1 MMTRLAKFFLERST
15 LFWSLMAAILIMG
28 IISFLN
34 MPKLEDPAVPIKQ
47 ASVVVVYP
55 GADAHTVELDVVQML
70 EDELRTLPDIRK
82 IKSEARAGQAM
93 INVEFLR
100 EMPISEIEQHFDML
114 RRKISDSSSK
124 LPSGCYA
131 PVVVDDML
139 DVYGIFYAFKG
150 DGYTYKEMEKYA
162 KELRR
167 DLVTVPGVKRINIGG
182 TRSEVIEIEFTP
194 DQLARNGLVP
204 SQIMMSLQSAI
215 KTVNAGVLKAD
226 EDRLA
231 IEITEAV
238 NDEEEL
244 RNLLINTPEG
254 KKVRLRDLAKVSRK
268 YSTPA
273 SNIFF
278 VNGEPALTFTITLEN
293 SAIVPDVGKAIDA
306 RIAEVMQRFPAGMEV
321 EKIFFQPDKVSEAIS
336 SFMLNLL
343 ESVIIVIV
351 MLVFAMGWRSGII
364 IGLGLILTVA
374 LSFPILEHL
383 GTTLQRISLGAFIVA
398 MGMLVDNSVVI
409 MDGILVDRKRGL
421 PASQYLFRIGKNTA
435 LPLLGATIIA
445 ASTFLPIYLSPGS
458 TGEFAGDL
466 FLVICVSLLVSWVL
480 ALIQVPVCSAAW
492 LPKNDKKESEKKK
505 EERPNILNRFIE
517 RVIVFLIGHKT
528 ISFIAAVGVL
538 FAAGYSMKFV
548 RNIFFPDFDYKQFVL
563 ECYFPSQ
570 SDPDAVTAR
579 MLELSD
585 SALAFPDVERVA
597 LSTGGA
603 PARYCFVRP
612 MPSGG
617 NNYAELIVDTHDF
630 KTMQKLSVD
639 LLAYLRSIAPEAYI
653 RSRKYNFSISS
664 THTIEAEFS
673 GPDPAVLRRLSA
685 QAEAIM
691 RDCPLI
697 DPYSVQNNW
706 NAPMH
711 QLTFNYS
718 QEGAQRAGVSRSD
731 VANALQAATD
741 GYAVGVINDQD
752 KMVPVYVT
760 MREADGSRISDLTT
774 IPVWSQLNIHVDP
787 SSVAGILSGATS
799 QQEIADNLFKTTI
812 MSNVID
818 STGIVWNENLISR
831 YNGRRAIEAEADPD
845 PFNPDASPASVMALI
860 KPAIDSIPLPPGYH
874 MRWVGELETSEES
887 NQTLIGFMPLI
898 MIIIF
903 TVLLL
908 LFNRWKKVF
917 LILICF
923 PFVLCG
929 IAPLLLITDTP
940 FTFMAILGFMG
951 LIGMMVKNSI
961 VLVDEINRLTTE
973 ENVPE
978 YDAVIRAT
986 LSRVRPVMLASI
998 TTIVGLIPLINDPMY
1013 GSLAVT
1019 IIGGLFVGTIVT
1031 LMLLP
1036 LFYSIFFHVNKKA

>member
-1 MMTRLAKFFLERST
+1 MTRLAKFFLERPT

-28 IISFLN
+28 VLSFFN

-47 ASVVVVYP
+47 ASVVVIYP
-55 GADAHTVELDVVQML
+55 GADAHTVELDAVQML

-82 IKSEARAGQAM
+82 IKSEVRAGQAT
-93 INVEFLR
+93 ISVEFLK

-114 RRKISDSSSK
+114 RRKVSDASSR

-194 DQLARNGLVP
+194 EQLARNGLIP

-215 KTVNAGVLKAD
+215 KTVNAGALKAAD
-226 EDRLA
+226 DRLT
-231 IEITEAV
+231 IDITEAV
-238 NDEEEL
+238 TDEDDL
-244 RNLLINTPEG
+244 SNLLINTPEG
-254 KKVRLRDLAKVSRK
+254 KKVRLRDLAKISRT
-268 YSTPA
+268 YATPA

-278 VNGEPALTFTITLEN
+278 VDGEPALTFTITLEN

-336 SFMLNLL
+336 SFMINLL
-343 ESVIIVIV
+343 ESVLIVIV
-351 MLVFAMGWRSGII
+351 LLIFAMGWRSGII
-364 IGLGLILTVA
+364 IGLGLVLTVA

-435 LPLLGATIIA
+435 LPLLGATVIA

-492 LPKNDKKESEKKK
+492 LPKEDKDNDSKKES
-505 EERPNILNRFIE
+505 RPNIVNRTIE
-517 RVIVFLIGHKT
+517 RIIVFLIGHKT
-528 ISFIAAVGVL
+528 VSAITAVAVL

-585 SALAFPDVERVA
+585 SAQTFPDVERVA

-664 THTIEAEFS
+664 THTVEAEFT

-691 RDCPLI
+691 RACPLI

-718 QEGAQRAGVSRSD
+718 QEGAQRAGISRSD

-741 GYAVGVINDQD
+741 GYVVGAINDQD
-752 KMVPVYVT
+752 KVVPVYIT
-760 MREADGSRISDLTT
+760 MRNADGSRISDLTT
-774 IPVWSQLNIHVDP
+774 IPVWSTLNINVDP
-787 SSVAGILSGATS
+787 SSVSDLLSGAAS
-799 QQEIADNLFKTTI
+799 QLEIADQLYKTTI

-831 YNGRRAIEAEADPD
+831 YNGRRAIEAECDPD
-845 PFNPDASPASVMALI
+845 PFNPEASPASVMAMI
-860 KPAIDSIPLPPGYH
+860 RQSIDSIPLPPGYN
-874 MRWVGELETSEES
+874 MRWVGELETSDES
-887 NQTLIGFMPLI
+887 NEALLGFMPLI
-898 MIIIF
+898 MIIVF
-903 TVLLL
+903 AVLLL

-929 IAPLLLITDTP
+929 IVPLLLLTDTP

-951 LIGMMVKNSI
+951 LIGMMVKNAI

-973 ENVPE
+973 ESVPE
-978 YDAVIRAT
+978 YDAIIRAT

-1036 LFYSIFFHVNKKA
+1036 LFYSIFFKVKKASV

>member
-1 MMTRLAKFFLERST
+1 MTRVARFFLERPT
-15 LFWSLMAAILIMG
+15 LFWTLMVAI
-28 IISFLN
+28 IILGVLSFRN

-47 ASVVVVYP
+47 ASVVVIYP

-70 EDELRTLPDIRK
+70 EDELRTLPDVYK
-82 IKSEARAGQAM
+82 IKSEARPGQAM
-93 INVEFLR
+93 INVEFLK
-100 EMPISEIEQHFDML
+100 EMPISEIEQHFDLL
-114 RRKISDSSSK
+114 RRKVSDSAQK

-194 DQLARNGLVP
+194 EQLSRNGLIP
-204 SQIMMSLQSAI
+204 SQIMMALQSAI
-215 KTVNAGVLKAD
+215 KTVNAGALVAAD
-226 EDRLA
+226 DRLA
-231 IEITEAV
+231 IDVTEAV
-238 NDEEEL
+238 NDEEDL

-254 KKVRLRDLAKVSRK
+254 KKVRLRDLAKVTRT

-273 SNIFF
+273 SNVFY
-278 VNGEPALTFTITLEN
+278 VNGQPALTFTITLEN

-306 RIAEVMQRFPAGMEV
+306 RIAEVMERFPAGMEV

-336 SFMLNLL
+336 SFMINLL
-343 ESVIIVIV
+343 ESVLIVIV
-351 MLVFAMGWRSGII
+351 LLIFTMGWRSGVI

-435 LPLLGATIIA
+435 FPLLGATIIA
-445 ASTFLPIYLSPGS
+445 ACTFLPIYLSPGS

-492 LPKNDKKESEKKK
+492 LPKEDKEKKNDTAEK
-505 EERPNILNRFIE
+505 RPGIIYRVIE
-517 RVIVFLIGHKT
+517 RIIVFLIGHKT
-528 ISFIAAVGVL
+528 ISAIIAVLVLGV
-538 FAAGYSMKFV
+538 AGYSMKFV

-563 ECYFPSQ
+563 ECYFPAQ
-570 SDPDAVTAR
+570 SDPDAVSAR

-617 NNYAELIVDTHDF
+617 NNYAELIVDTRDF

-685 QAEAIM
+685 QAEEIM
-691 RDCPLI
+691 RNCPLI

-706 NAPMH
+706 NAPSH

-718 QEGAQRAGVSRSD
+718 QEGAQRAGISRSD

-741 GYAVGVINDQD
+741 GMAVGVINDQD

-760 MREADGSRISDLTT
+760 MRQSDGSRIDDLTT
-774 IPVWSQLNIHVDP
+774 IPVWSTLNIHVDP
-787 SSVAGILSGATS
+787 AAVSGLLTGATS
-799 QQEIADNLFKTTI
+799 QQEISDNLFRTTL
-812 MSNVID
+812 MSTVID
-818 STGIVWNENLISR
+818 STGIVWNESLISR
-831 YNGRRAIEAEADPD
+831 FNGRRAIQAEADPD
-845 PFNPDASPASVMALI
+845 PFNPDASPAAVMELI
-860 KPAIDSIPLPPGYH
+860 RPAIDSIPLPPGYH
-874 MRWVGELETSEES
+874 MRWVGELEISGEA
-887 NQTLIGFMPLI
+887 NQAILGFMPLI
-898 MIIIF
+898 MIIVF
-903 TVLLL
+903 AVLLL

-929 IAPLLLITDTP
+929 IVPLLLLTDTP

-961 VLVDEINRLTTE
+961 VLVDEVNRLTTE
-973 ENVPE
+973 ENVHE
-978 YDAVIRAT
+978 YDAIIRAT

-998 TTIVGLIPLINDPMY
+998 TTIVGLIPLISDPMY

-1036 LFYSIFFHVNKKA
+1036 LFYSILFHVKPKNA

>member
-1 MMTRLAKFFLERST
+1 MTRLAKFFLERPT

-28 IISFLN
+28 VLSFFN

-47 ASVVVVYP
+47 ASVVVIYP

-82 IKSEARAGQAM
+82 IKSESRAGQAT
-93 INVEFLR
+93 INVEFLK

-114 RRKISDSSSK
+114 RRKVSDASSR

-194 DQLARNGLVP
+194 EQLARNGLIP

-215 KTVNAGVLKAD
+215 KTVSAGALKAAD
-226 EDRLA
+226 DRLT
-231 IEITEAV
+231 IDITEAV
-238 NDEEEL
+238 TDEEDL
-244 RNLLINTPEG
+244 SNLLINTPEG
-254 KKVRLRDLAKVSRK
+254 KKVRLRDLARINRT
-268 YSTPA
+268 YATPA

-278 VNGEPALTFTITLEN
+278 VDGEPALTFTITLEN

-336 SFMLNLL
+336 SFMINLL
-343 ESVIIVIV
+343 ESVLIVIV
-351 MLVFAMGWRSGII
+351 LLIFAMGWRSGII

-421 PASQYLFRIGKNTA
+421 PASQYLFRIGRNTA
-435 LPLLGATIIA
+435 LPLLGATVIA

-492 LPKNDKKESEKKK
+492 LPKKDKDSDSKNESK
-505 EERPNILNRFIE
+505 PNIVNRTIE
-517 RVIVFLIGHKT
+517 RIIVFLIGHKT
-528 ISFIAAVGVL
+528 LSAVTAIAVL
-538 FAAGYSMKFV
+538 FVAGYSMKFV

-585 SALAFPDVERVA
+585 SAQAFPDVERVA

-630 KTMQKLSVD
+630 KTMQRLSAD

-664 THTIEAEFS
+664 THTIEAEFI
-673 GPDPAVLRRLSA
+673 GPDPSVLRRLSA

-691 RDCPLI
+691 RACPLI

-718 QEGAQRAGVSRSD
+718 QEGAQRAGISRSD

-752 KMVPVYVT
+752 KVVPVYIT
-760 MREADGSRISDLTT
+760 MRNADGSHIDDLTT
-774 IPVWSQLNIHVDP
+774 IPVWSTLNINVDP
-787 SSVAGILSGATS
+787 SSVADLLSGAAS
-799 QQEIADNLFKTTI
+799 QLEIADQLFQTTI

-831 YNGRRAIEAEADPD
+831 YNGRRAIQAEADPD
-845 PFNPDASPASVMALI
+845 PFNPEASPASVMAMI
-860 KPAIDSIPLPPGYH
+860 RQSIDSIPLPPGYS

-887 NQTLIGFMPLI
+887 NEALLGFMPLI
-898 MIIIF
+898 MIIVF
-903 TVLLL
+903 AVLLL

-929 IAPLLLITDTP
+929 IVPLLLLTDTP

-951 LIGMMVKNSI
+951 LIGMMVKNAI

-978 YDAVIRAT
+978 YDAIIRAT

-1013 GSLAVT
+1013 GSLSVT

-1036 LFYSIFFHVNKKA
+1036 LFYSIFFNVKKASV

>member
-1 MMTRLAKFFLERST
+1 MTRIAKYFLERPT
-15 LFWSLMAAILIMG
+15 LFWSLMAAILVMG
-28 IISFLN
+28 VLSFKS

-47 ASVVVVYP
+47 ASVVVIYP
-55 GADAHTVELDVVQML
+55 GADAHTVELDVIQML

-93 INVEFLR
+93 INVEFLL

-114 RRKISDSSSK
+114 RRKVSDASSM

-131 PVVVDDML
+131 PIVVDDML

-150 DGYTYKEMEKYA
+150 DGYTYNEMEKYA

-182 TRSEVIEIEFTP
+182 TRSEVIEIEFSP
-194 DQLARNGLVP
+194 EQLARNGLIP
-204 SQIMMSLQSAI
+204 TQIMMSLQSAI
-215 KTVNAGVLKAD
+215 KTVSAGALIAD
-226 EDRLA
+226 DDRLT
-231 IEITEAV
+231 IDITEAV
-238 NDEEEL
+238 TNEEDL
-244 RNLLINTPEG
+244 RNLLINTSEG
-254 KKVRLRDLAKVSRK
+254 KKVRLRDLATVTRT
-268 YSTPA
+268 YATPA
-273 SNIFF
+273 GNIFF

-293 SAIVPDVGKAIDA
+293 SAIVPEVGKAIDL

-336 SFMLNLL
+336 SFMINLL
-343 ESVIIVIV
+343 ESVLIVIV
-351 MLVFAMGWRSGII
+351 LLVFAMGWRSGII
-364 IGLGLILTVA
+364 IGLGLVLTVA

-435 LPLLGATIIA
+435 MPLLGATIIA

-492 LPKNDKKESEKKK
+492 LPKKDKDKDSGDKEK
-505 EERPNILNRFIE
+505 RPNIIYRTVEKI
-517 RVIVFLIGHKT
+517 IIFLIGHKT
-528 ISFIAAVGVL
+528 ISLIAALAIL

-548 RNIFFPDFDYKQFVL
+548 RKIFFPDFDYKQFVL
-563 ECYFPSQ
+563 ECYFPPQ
-570 SDPDAVTAR
+570 SDPDAVTER

-630 KTMQKLSVD
+630 KSMQKLSTD

-673 GPDPAVLRRLSA
+673 GPDPAVLRQLSA
-685 QAEAIM
+685 QAEEIM
-691 RDCPLI
+691 RNCPLI

-706 NAPMH
+706 NAPIH

-718 QEGAQRAGVSRSD
+718 QEGAQRAGISRSD

-752 KMVPVYVT
+752 KTVPVYVT
-760 MREADGSRISDLTT
+760 MRQPDGSRIDDLTT
-774 IPVWSQLNIHVDP
+774 IPVWSTLNINVDP
-787 SSVAGILSGATS
+787 ISVAELLSGAVS
-799 QQEIADNLFKTTI
+799 QQEIADKMFNTTL

-818 STGIVWNENLISR
+818 STGIVWNENFIYRFNS
-831 YNGRRAIEAEADPD
+831 RRAIQAEADPD
-845 PFNPDASPASVMALI
+845 PFNPEASPASVMALI
-860 KPAIDSIPLPPGYH
+860 KSEIEAIPLPAGYN
-874 MRWVGELETSEES
+874 MRWVGEQETSNES
-887 NQTLIGFMPLI
+887 NEALLGFMPLI

-903 TVLLL
+903 AVLLM

-929 IAPLLLITDTP
+929 IVPLLLITDTP

-951 LIGMMVKNSI
+951 LIGMMIKNAI
-961 VLVDEINRLTTE
+961 VLVDEINRLITE
-973 ENVPE
+973 ENVLE
-978 YDAVIRAT
+978 YDAIIQAT
-986 LSRVRPVMLASI
+986 LSRVRPVMLASV
-998 TTIVGLIPLINDPMY
+998 TTIVGMLPLINDPMY

-1019 IIGGLFVGTIVT
+1019 IIGGLFIGTIVT

-1036 LFYSIFFHVNKKA
+1036 LFYSVLFRVKKKTV